1 MTTGTFGRRLTART
15 ARLAIALAGG
25 LGLSTGVATAKVA
38 SGTKAHFCTDTSNA
52 WFKSCSAAAA
62 DDYWVAK
69 AKCINVSDDT
79 ARADC
84 FQTAK
89 DDRKEAA
96 GSCKEGLDW
105 RLSICKKT
113 GQERYDPA
121 IDPANFETDYHHLM
135 NPNVYFPLGIGNHWK
150 YAGSGEINTVDILDH
165 TKLISGVTCI
175 VAQDLVFDPVN
186 LSESTNDWYCQAK
199 DTTVWYFGEE
209 TGEYVTTPG
218 DDPPLPELVTIEG
231 SFKQGR
237 DGSKA
242 GIIFEASP
250 AVGDTYV
257 EESAI
262 GDAEDATDI
271 LSTTYAYGTDKAL
284 DQFVPAALAN
294 LLCANHDC
302 VVTSNYS
309 LLEPN
314 VFGHKYYARGIGVFL
329 EVDPATGDLSQL
341 VDCDFPADPDA
352 RCKQLPQP

>member
-1 MTTGTFGRRLTART
+1 V
-15 ARLAIALAGG
+15 
-25 LGLSTGVATAKVA
+25 S
-38 SGTKAHFCTDTSNA
+38 
-52 WFKSCSAAAA
+52 
-62 DDYWVAK
+62 K

-135 NPNVYFPLGIGNHWK
+135 NPNAYFPLGIGNHWK

-199 DTTVWYFGEE
+199 DTTVWY
-209 TGEYVTTPG
+209 
-218 DDPPLPELVTIEG
+218 
-231 SFKQGR
+231 
-237 DGSKA
+237 
-242 GIIFEASP
+242 
-250 AVGDTYV
+250 YV

-271 LSTTYAYGTDKAL
+271 LSTTYAYGADKAL

-341 VDCDFPADPDA
+341 VDCDFPAHPDT